1 MFKHVASRTVHP
13 DFHSRMEVK
22 MYSTSL
28 DPSLSMLYAEK
39 ITEPGMNKVII
50 VVHNV
55 HFGTNLHTTH
65 IITG

>member
-1 MFKHVASRTVHP
+1 MSL
-13 DFHSRMEVK
+13 
-22 MYSTSL
+22 TSW

-65 IITG
+65 ILLPGNSNDVHQA